1 MPPSRRLSRPFVG
14 HPSPTNGALYSPYA
28 QSGREWKRWMSLVVR
43 APESSAALT
52 AAVKTSVW
60 KIDPQLLLTK
70 VLTMTSVM
78 AASFAERRFNY
89 E

>member
-1 MPPSRRLSRPFVG
+1 
-14 HPSPTNGALYSPYA
+14 
-28 QSGREWKRWMSLVVR
+28 MSLVVR

-60 KIDPQLLLTK
+60 KIDQQLLLTK

-78 AASFAERRFNY
+78 AASFAERRFNMLLLSLFAALAITLAGVGIY
-89 E
+89 GVISYAVT